1 VGDQGDGKKQRP
13 RLRVK
18 KKGGAPKGNR
28 NALKSGY
35 YTKPKLEER
44 RKFHAEVRELILR
57 MMATVARANLAAM
70 NQKPKVTVTRIELR
84 PSPHRPSN

>member
-1 VGDQGDGKKQRP
+1 MGDQSDDKKQRP

-18 KKGGAPKGNR
+18 KKGGAPQGNR

-57 MMATVARANLAAM
+57 IMATVARANLVTV
-70 NQKPKVTVTRIELR
+70 NQKPKVTVTRIDLT